1 MPHATVLEAPTPGP
15 FLCGVGASALAGT
28 AMASVAV
35 AAASSEP
42 ATRAEVQDIL
52 ECPSLLSRGRNPRS
66 PARPSPWDWDRCVA
80 VTTLGSTAFPLL
92 SFRLPASTDGGS
104 SHAGRDRKG
113 RVWSV
118 SRSCTPIEGTPGY

>member
-15 FLCGVGASALAGT
+15 FLGGVGASALAGT

-52 ECPSLLSRGRNPRS
+52 ECPSLSSRGNPRPPLDRLLGLGPLRCGDYARFHRF
-66 PARPSPWDWDRCVA
+66 PAAFLSLAA
-80 VTTLGSTAFPLL
+80 V
-92 SFRLPASTDGGS
+92 
-104 SHAGRDRKG
+104 HGR
-113 RVWSV
+113 WL
-118 SRSCTPIEGTPGY
+118 T